1 MCGIVGYVG
10 FRNAAGVLL
19 DGMKRLEYRGYD
31 SAGIAVNNGSEV
43 QILKEI
49 GKVQQLEDM
58 VSARHVEGHLGIGH
72 TRWATHG
79 GVSVI
84 NAHPHRDERGQ
95 VVLVHNG
102 IIENYKEL
110 REELFGQGV
119 EFITET
125 DTEVVAKLISQIYS
139 VKGDMIA
146 SLVSIYERL
155 RGSFALA
162 ILLKNDSDTL
172 YCVRKG
178 SPLVVG
184 RGKGE
189 AFCASDVPALLP
201 YTQDVFYM
209 NDGDIARLTP
219 KGINFWSD
227 KGVSLEKSSQRV
239 DWDLSMVD
247 KGGYPHFM
255 LKEINEQ
262 GAVLRST
269 MGDRI
274 KGEAVDFSKEL
285 GWSQESF
292 AKIKKIHIVA
302 CGTSYY
308 ASLVAERLMEGM
320 LPIDIRVEIA
330 SEYRQRSIHLGED
343 VLAIFVSQSG
353 ETADTIAAERL
364 AKSKGALCL
373 AITNGLGSSLAREVD
388 HVLLL
393 KAGPEIGV
401 AATKTFTGQ
410 LAVLYLLGIYM
421 AKLSGALSSE
431 EEGRLVKGLLKLP
444 YQIEEILERQEML
457 KPIAEKYASSR
468 DFLYLGRGRSF
479 PLAHEG
485 ALKLKEISYIHAEAF
500 AAGELKHGPIAMLES
515 DIPVVIIAP
524 QDSLYEKLFS
534 NVVEVR
540 ARKSPV
546 IAIATQGDSNM
557 KDVANDV
564 FYIPSTDHELYP
576 FLAVVPLQ
584 IFAYYIARA
593 RGCDIDRPRN
603 LAKSVTVE

>member
-1 MCGIVGYVG
+1 
-10 FRNAAGVLL
+10 
-19 DGMKRLEYRGYD
+19 
-31 SAGIAVNNGSEV
+31 
-43 QILKEI
+43 
-49 GKVQQLEDM
+49 
-58 VSARHVEGHLGIGH
+58 
-72 TRWATHG
+72 
-79 GVSVI
+79 
-84 NAHPHRDERGQ
+84 
-95 VVLVHNG
+95 
-102 IIENYKEL
+102 
-110 REELFGQGV
+110 
-119 EFITET
+119 
-125 DTEVVAKLISQIYS
+125 
-139 VKGDMIA
+139 
-146 SLVSIYERL
+146 
-155 RGSFALA
+155 
-162 ILLKNDSDTL
+162 
-172 YCVRKG
+172 
-178 SPLVVG
+178 
-184 RGKGE
+184 
-189 AFCASDVPALLP
+189 
-201 YTQDVFYM
+201 
-209 NDGDIARLTP
+209 
-219 KGINFWSD
+219 
-227 KGVSLEKSSQRV
+227 
-239 DWDLSMVD
+239 
-247 KGGYPHFM
+247 
-255 LKEINEQ
+255 
-262 GAVLRST
+262 
-269 MGDRI
+269 
-274 KGEAVDFSKEL
+274 
-285 GWSQESF
+285 
-292 AKIKKIHIVA
+292 
-302 CGTSYY
+302 
-308 ASLVAERLMEGM
+308 M

-353 ETADTIAAERL
+353 ETADTLAAERL